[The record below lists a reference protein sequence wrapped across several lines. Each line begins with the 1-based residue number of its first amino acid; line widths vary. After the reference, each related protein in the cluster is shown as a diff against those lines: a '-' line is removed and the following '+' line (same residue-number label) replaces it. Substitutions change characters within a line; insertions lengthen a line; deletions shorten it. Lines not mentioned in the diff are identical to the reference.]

1 MTSSLRATLEK
12 YPLVIFGTLSVL
24 LTFAAGYTHFHA
36 LSLSNNAPS
45 ELVVT
50 LLKKFPLVHRCLPE
64 GRRQSHHSQ
73 CYGEIAVEGM
83 FQMLRALPKA
93 SACALTPDSTFY
105 DVGSGLGRFSLFM
118 RMKTNISKVVG
129 VELNGCRAKAAM
141 TMHAALRNASVIP
154 RERLDAL
161 RFLHADI
168 NEQGFHDATHLFLSS
183 QCWPDETL
191 AKLFETAR
199 AHRPNL
205 RCVVKFGHD
214 ARPDGVGGAIDR
226 WGHIER
232 VGRADATF
240 GPGMSAIMLG
250 AGPCT
255 GERHAAG
262 QCRNWED
269 ARRAV
274 CTFDKLYCGKGL
286 QHLYNHSE
294 QERRSDKVGST
305 KYKRAVYGR
314 RDANF
319 DFPVYL

>member
-1 MTSSLRATLEK
+1 MTSTLHATLQK
-12 YPLVIFGTLSVL
+12 YPLATFSSLSLL
-24 LTFAAGYTHFHA
+24 LTFAAGYTHFHT
-36 LSLSNNAPS
+36 LVRSNDAPL
-45 ELVVT
+45 EQVVT

-64 GRRQSHHSQ
+64 GKRQLHHSQ

-83 FQMLRALPKA
+83 FQLLRALPNT
-93 SACALTPDSTFY
+93 SPCALTADSTFY
-105 DVGSGLGRFSLFM
+105 DVGSGLGRFALFM
-118 RMKTNISKVVG
+118 RLKTNISAVVG
-129 VELNGCRAKAAM
+129 VELNGCRSKASKL
-141 TMHAALRNASVIP
+141 MHEALRNASAVP
-154 RERLDAL
+154 PKRLDAL
-161 RFLHADI
+161 RFFHADI
-168 NEQGFHDATHLFLSS
+168 NQQGFQDATHLFLSS

-199 AHRPNL
+199 THRPNL
-205 RCVVKFGHD
+205 RCVIKFGHD

-226 WGHIER
+226 WGHVER

-250 AGPCT
+250 AGPCAS
-255 GERHAAG
+255 ERHAAG

-286 QHLYNHSE
+286 LHLYNHSE
-294 QERRSDKVGST
+294 QERRSDKVGAT
-305 KYKRAVYGR
+305 KFKRAIYGR

-319 DFPVYL
+319 DFPLYL